1 MRPSVLSAPLL
12 ALCAGVAVLAG
23 AGAATVEAQDV
34 ELLARIH
41 GTTLPEGYFRT
52 LAESPRAFQFAT
64 GRTLR
69 LEERLR
75 EVEARLGP
83 RGTGSELL
91 LQSLYA
97 LGQRE
102 GAVVGNFKVPVLLGL
117 FADSP
122 PDQVPFPRDQVQTAY
137 FGDGPG
143 TITDFYREVSGNRVT
158 LRGELRDWQRSAV
171 TRAGA
176 TGGQS
181 GLVSGTVGL
190 FIMDLLRR
198 VPADFDWGP
207 YDNDGPDGIPNS
219 GDDDGF
225 VDALAVL
232 HPTQGAECSGAAD
245 RPHRIWSHRWNL
257 THAAGEAFVTTTPRP
272 NGGTIRVDDYVIQP
286 VLACNGTSLNEIG
299 VFTHELG
306 HAFGLPDLYDTRSSG
321 THQGV
326 GNWDLMGTGSWGCN
340 GQSPSSPCH
349 MGAWSKMVLGWA
361 DVEVLPADTDVGTLT
376 LPGVVSSGK
385 IYRANAADGS
395 GEYYL
400 LENRQRFGF
409 DALLYNDGLLV
420 WRVSQPLLEARWR
433 GNRVNAGV
441 PLGVWIREADGLN
454 ELATP
459 GCGRGNAGDPFPFVG
474 PFTGCQ
480 GKRVEGENRVFHA
493 GSTPSSLS
501 DAGTASGLTLTD
513 VRKGAGVITFRAS
526 TRFTRVAVRSE
537 GDGGAGGIFK
547 VDGVARAETGFSF
560 RSAPFRRFTVKAVAG
575 ETVAPGVRRPFSGWA
590 DAPQAPRVRVVD
602 TPLSDLE
609 LVARYGG
616 EEVELAVALEGG
628 QGEIAPGTVEAS
640 PARPGL
646 WFPRGSTVT
655 VEAKPRRGF
664 AFLRWGG
671 ALAGQSNPATLRVD
685 GPTQATAVFELAFK
699 VSAATVRLEA
709 AADQL
714 FTLEPENGTAP
725 YQWKILDGRVP
736 EGLNV
741 NNLGHVTGA
750 AMETGSFRLSVE
762 VTDGIGLRVEGS
774 FTLQVDDAVIPVS
787 ALASRFLGTGPPL
800 TLAQARYLDRRG
812 NNDGVYDLGD
822 FRAWVLAHPGLP
834 LTAPVRTLVGPST
847 VDIPPGR
854 PDGPEA
860 RR

>member
-1 MRPSVLSAPLL
+1 MRPAVLSAPLL

-23 AGAATVEAQDV
+23 PGAATVGAQDV
-34 ELLARIH
+34 ELLARRY
-41 GTTLPEGYFRT
+41 GTPLPEGYYRT
-52 LAESPRAFQFAT
+52 MAEHTRAFEFAT

-83 RGTGSELL
+83 GGAGSELR

-102 GAVVGNFKVPVLLGL
+102 GAVVGTFKIPVLLGR
-117 FADSP
+117 FVDSP
-122 PDQVPFPRDQVQTAY
+122 PDQVPCPRDQVQTAY
-137 FGDGPG
+137 FGDDPG

-171 TRAGA
+171 TQSGA

-181 GLVSGTVGL
+181 GLVSGTVGP
-190 FIMDLLRR
+190 FIMDLLRQI
-198 VPADFDWGP
+198 PADFDWGP
-207 YDNDGPDGIPNS
+207 YDNDGLDGIPNS

-232 HPTQGAECSGAAD
+232 HPTQGAECSSAAD
-245 RPHRIWSHRWNL
+245 RPNRIWSHRWSL
-257 THAAGEAFVTTTPRP
+257 RFSAGEVFVTTTSRP
-272 NGGTIRVDDYVIQP
+272 NGGTIRVNDYVIQP
-286 VLACNGTSLNEIG
+286 ILACNGTSLNEIG

-306 HAFGLPDLYDTRSSG
+306 HAFGLPDLYDTRRSG

-340 GQSPSSPCH
+340 GQSPASPCH

-361 DVEVLPADTDVGTLT
+361 DVEVLPADTNLGTLT
-376 LPGVVSSGK
+376 LPPVVSSGK
-385 IYRANAADGS
+385 IFRANAGDGS
-395 GEYYL
+395 GEFYL
-400 LENRQRFGF
+400 LENRQREGF
-409 DALLYNDGLLV
+409 DTRIFNDGLLV
-420 WRVSQPLLEARWR
+420 WRVSQPLVDARW
-433 GNRVNAGV
+433 GANWVNGANQ
-441 PLGVWIREADGLN
+441 LGIWIREADGLN
-454 ELATP
+454 EMATP

-474 PFTGCQ
+474 PFTGCL
-480 GKRVEGENRVFHA
+480 GRRVEGQNRVFHA
-493 GSTPSSLS
+493 ASIPSSLS
-501 DAGTASGLTLTD
+501 DPGTASGLTLTD
-513 VRKGAGVITFRAS
+513 IRKDAGMVTFGAS

-537 GDGGAGGIFK
+537 GDGGAGGIFT
-547 VDGVARAETGFSF
+547 VDGVSRSETGFSF
-560 RSAPFRRFTVKAVAG
+560 LSAPFRRFTVEAVAG
-575 ETVAPGVRRPFSGWA
+575 ESGGTGVRRPFTGWA
-590 DAPQAPRVRVVD
+590 DDAQAPRVRVVD
-602 TPLSDLE
+602 TPMADVE
-609 LVARYGG
+609 LVARFGG

-628 QGEIAPGTVEAS
+628 QGDITPGTVEAS
-640 PARPGL
+640 PTRPDL

-664 AFLRWGG
+664 AFVRWGG
-671 ALAGQSNPATLRVD
+671 ALAGQSNPTTFQVD
-685 GPTQATAVFELAFK
+685 GPTQATALFELAYK
-699 VSAATVRLEA
+699 VSAATVRIEA

-714 FTLEPENGTAP
+714 LNLEPENGTAP
-725 YQWKILDGRVP
+725 YQWKILVGRVP
-736 EGLNV
+736 EGLNI
-741 NNLGHVTGA
+741 NNFGQVTGA
-750 AMETGSFRLSVE
+750 AMETGAFPLTVE
-762 VTDGIGLRVEGS
+762 VTDGIGLKVEGS

-800 TLAQARYLDRRG
+800 TLAQARYVDLRG

-834 LTAPVRTLVGPST
+834 LTAPLRALVGPT
-847 VDIPPGR
+847 MVVIPLGR
-854 PDGPEA
+854 PDGPEV